1 MVDETHHNEDQAKQL
16 AELLAP
22 IVTNS
27 IQNGIDQ
34 RLVAMEKEV
43 SSRLDGIASKNA
55 ELLEKLHCEKDARLS
70 LEERMANLPDEP
82 NGEPK
87 PTEIVLDRVNALD
100 PVAYRKAKA
109 KAEKTGVPLRIDRG
123 VRNETP

>member
-1 MVDETHHNEDQAKQL
+1 MVNETHHNEDQAKQL

-55 ELLEKLHCEKDARLS
+55 ELLEKLHHEKDARLS
-70 LEERMANLPDEP
+70 LEERIANLPDEP
-82 NGEPK
+82 NEEPK

-109 KAEKTGVPLRIDRG
+109 KAEKAGVPLRIDRG
-123 VRNETP
+123 VRHATP